1 MDVRFYSIEWDE
13 EDISLP
19 TSVVIDVDCDETD
32 DIDELGNEI
41 LTDEFGATP
50 NSFMWEFADEDDEEV
65 FPDEED

>member
-13 EDISLP
+13 EDNSLP
-19 TSVVIDVDCDETD
+19 TSVVIEVDCDETD

-41 LTDEFGATP
+41 LEDEFGVTP
-50 NSFMWEFADEDDEEV
+50 NSFMWEFADEDDEEA